1 MRRILITIL
10 CCLMLATA
18 VSAASSVTDLQSS
31 TTVTANGTCEVTV
44 TLQLKLEEAP
54 AQLLFPLPSEARNI
68 TVNGGPARTSLS
80 GNVRNVNLSGSVHGA
95 GVYTV
100 TLHYD
105 LPDAVTLNKNEQ
117 LILTLQLLSGF
128 AYPIEK
134 MQFSITLPGA
144 AVHRPQFV
152 STYLQESADSYINCT
167 VDGSV
172 IHGSFKTS
180 LKDHESLTMTLVV
193 PEEQFPQP
201 ITKKWSLSA
210 DDIVI
215 YSCMAA
221 AFLYW
226 VLTMRALPPRKK
238 RRTQEPE
245 GLTAGQLGCAL
256 TRQGVDFTALVI
268 SWAQKGYLLIQ
279 LDENDR
285 ILLHRRMEMGNERSE
300 FEVRAFRALFGK
312 RRTVDG
318 TGSHFSRISRK
329 VSAVTP
335 NIRSFYLPG
344 SGNPRILRLLC
355 TAVAVTG
362 GLSLA
367 LAIANDTIWQVL
379 LAVVLIAA
387 GALLSFWIL
396 NGAAAVHLRRKQSLY
411 FALAASFLW
420 LLLGVWSAE
429 WGNALLML
437 LFLWFIGFAQAYGG
451 RRSDTGKQAMSEI
464 LGIRRHLSTVSKEEL
479 QRILRS
485 NPEYYYALAPY
496 ALALGVDK
504 AFARQMAGRK
514 LPQCSYLVTTDDGH
528 LTAREWNQLLR
539 TAASAMDANHQR
551 TLLEKLLG
559 Q

>member
-1 MRRILITIL
+1 MRRILIAVL
-10 CCLMLATA
+10 CCLMLVTA
-18 VSAASSVTDLQSS
+18 VSAASSVADLQSN
-31 TTVTANGTCEVTV
+31 TTVTANGTCDVTV

-54 AQLLFPLPSEARNI
+54 AQLLFPLPAEARNI
-68 TVNGGPARTSLS
+68 TVNGGPARTSIS
-80 GNVRNVNLSGSVHGA
+80 GSVRNVNLSGSVHGA

-100 TLHYD
+100 TLHYN

-117 LILTLQLLSGF
+117 LVLTLQLLSGF

-144 AVHRPQFV
+144 PEHRPQFV
-152 STYLQESADSYINCT
+152 STYLQESADSYIDCT

-172 IHGSFKTS
+172 IHGSFKTA

-193 PEEQFPQP
+193 PEDQFPQP
-201 ITKKWSLSA
+201 ISKKWSLSA

-226 VLTMRALPPRKK
+226 ILTMRALPPRKK

-285 ILLHRRMEMGNERSE
+285 VLLHRRMEMGNERSE
-300 FEVRAFRALFGK
+300 FEVRAFRTLFGK

-318 TGSHFSRISRK
+318 TGSHFSRLSRK
-329 VSAVTP
+329 ISTITP

-344 SGNPRILRLLC
+344 AGNPRILRLLC
-355 TAVAVTG
+355 AAVAVTG
-362 GLSLA
+362 GVSLA
-367 LAIANDTIWQVL
+367 LAIASDTIWQVL
-379 LAVVLIAA
+379 LAVVMIAA

-396 NGAAAVHLRRKQSLY
+396 HGAAAVHLRRKQSLY

-420 LLLGVWSAE
+420 LLLGLWSAE

-437 LFLWFIGFAQAYGG
+437 LFLWFMGFALSYGG

-464 LGIRRHLSTVSKEEL
+464 LGLRRHLSTVSKEEL
-479 QRILRS
+479 QQILRS
-485 NPEYYYALAPY
+485 NPEYYYALVPH

-504 AFARQMAGRK
+504 AFARQMGGRK

-539 TAASAMDANHQR
+539 TAAAAMDANNQR
-551 TLLEKLLG
+551 STLEKLLG
-559 Q
+559 K